1 MAMPAFVRSVGRSA
15 AVALVA
21 AALISS
27 AAPSA
32 RATNIERVVTPGG
45 IEVWVVRD
53 AAVPLIA
60 LDFAFRGGANQDPPD
75 KPGIANLAIDLLD
88 EGAGDLD
95 SSAFKDRLERK
106 AIDLS
111 FSTGRDFIRG
121 TLRTLKENKDE
132 AFSLLRIAL
141 TAPRFDTIAVERVR
155 AQTMSRLQRQTQSP
169 NDIASKNWWETA
181 FPGHA
186 YGRPVIGSLDSV
198 PRIGVDDLKAYTRR
212 VLTRDHLKIAV
223 VGDID
228 VDSVSRLVDSTF
240 GTLPAK
246 GEFRTIAD
254 VAPQGLG
261 RRIVVELDVPQ
272 AVVTFG
278 GAGIARHDPDFM
290 AAYIVNH
297 ILGGGSF
304 SSRLYKEVRE
314 KRGLAYGVF
323 DSLVWL
329 NHASV
334 LIGGTGT
341 RAEATGEAIKVIEDE
356 FRLMAKE
363 GPTAEEV
370 SKAKTFLKGSFALG
384 LDTSS
389 KIANQLVQMQLD
401 NLGIDYIERRPTLI
415 DAVTLEDTKRVAK
428 RLLDPGMLV
437 TVVGRPKGV
446 TSKGAGE

>member
-1 MAMPAFVRSVGRSA
+1 
-15 AVALVA
+15 
-21 AALISS
+21 
-27 AAPSA
+27 
-32 RATNIERVVTPGG
+32 
-45 IEVWVVRD
+45 
-53 AAVPLIA
+53 
-60 LDFAFRGGANQDPPD
+60 
-75 KPGIANLAIDLLD
+75 
-88 EGAGDLD
+88 
-95 SSAFKDRLERK
+95 
-106 AIDLS
+106 
-111 FSTGRDFIRG
+111 
-121 TLRTLKENKDE
+121 
-132 AFSLLRIAL
+132 
-141 TAPRFDTIAVERVR
+141 
-155 AQTMSRLQRQTQSP
+155 
-169 NDIASKNWWETA
+169 
-181 FPGHA
+181 
-186 YGRPVIGSLDSV
+186 
-198 PRIGVDDLKAYTRR
+198 
-212 VLTRDHLKIAV
+212 
-223 VGDID
+223 
-228 VDSVSRLVDSTF
+228 
-240 GTLPAK
+240 
-246 GEFRTIAD
+246 
-254 VAPQGLG
+254 
-261 RRIVVELDVPQ
+261 
-272 AVVTFG
+272 
-278 GAGIARHDPDFM
+278 M